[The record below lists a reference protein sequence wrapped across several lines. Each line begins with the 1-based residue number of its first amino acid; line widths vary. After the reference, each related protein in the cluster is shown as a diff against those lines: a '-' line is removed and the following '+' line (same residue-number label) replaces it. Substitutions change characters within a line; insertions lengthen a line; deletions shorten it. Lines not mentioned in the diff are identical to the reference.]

1 MILEY
6 TLAVRILVVEDERRL
21 AQIIKRGLVEG
32 GVRRRSG
39 F

>member
-32 GVRRRSG
+32 GTPSIWL
-39 F
+39 